1 MKKILY
7 LLITLFGC
15 TLLANG
21 QDFKPGQQAQGI
33 LESKNVTVDHA
44 TGTFHYR
51 VPLYT
56 LKSGAFELPVTL
68 DYTARG
74 VRVDDQ
80 PSPVGYN
87 WTLNTG
93 GVVTRTVRGGMADE
107 LSYGYARS
115 ENAITPLWD
124 DVTNVNLHRRDGESD
139 IFTAV
144 FNGRSVNFLIR
155 KKANGTL
162 YAEPLELTAVKIEPV
177 SDWSGISAWTVTD
190 EMGNRYLFEER
201 EYVKDLN
208 KVDAISTNGVY
219 DMSYVSAWYLSR
231 IEPVNT
237 APITFIYEKGDP
249 YGDLSAYSIQAL

>member
-7 LLITLFGC
+7 LLLTLFGC

-80 PSPVGYN
+80 PGPVGYN

-93 GVVTRTVRGGMADE
+93 GVVTRTV
-107 LSYGYARS
+107 
-115 ENAITPLWD
+115 
-124 DVTNVNLHRRDGESD
+124 
-139 IFTAV
+139 
-144 FNGRSVNFLIR
+144 
-155 KKANGTL
+155 
-162 YAEPLELTAVKIEPV
+162 
-177 SDWSGISAWTVTD
+177 
-190 EMGNRYLFEER
+190 
-201 EYVKDLN
+201 
-208 KVDAISTNGVY
+208 
-219 DMSYVSAWYLSR
+219 
-231 IEPVNT
+231 
-237 APITFIYEKGDP
+237 
-249 YGDLSAYSIQAL
+249 